1 MPRPKEFWYTKR
13 WGLKHLSKCLLRF
26 DERATSGR
34 LSAGLCSLASQWER
48 LKLPHL
54 ESYTV
59 RTAEETE
66 DGEDMELN
74 NTSCTSCKDCAIC
87 VYHILSD
94 AYHVIGLAYKFLLTL
109 SFSQVACE
117 RTFSTLK
124 FVKNRLRSTLTQ
136 ERLEAFVLKCT
147 EKEILMTLD
156 NDGVID
162 RGAESSE
169 LLQRWLVM

>member
-1 MPRPKEFWYTKR
+1 
-13 WGLKHLSKCLLRF
+13 
-26 DERATSGR
+26 
-34 LSAGLCSLASQWER
+34 
-48 LKLPHL
+48 
-54 ESYTV
+54 
-59 RTAEETE
+59 
-66 DGEDMELN
+66 MELN

>member
-1 MPRPKEFWYTKR
+1 MKEP
-13 WGLKHLSKCLLRF
+13 
-26 DERATSGR
+26 AR
-34 LSAGLCSLASQWER
+34 LNAELCSLANQWER

-59 RTAEETE
+59 RTAEETG

-87 VYHILSD
+87 VYHILSKCNLLTD
-94 AYHVIGLAYKFLLTL
+94 AYHVIGLALLTL

-136 ERLEAFVLKCT
+136 ERLEAFMLMCT

-156 NDGVID
+156 NDGIID
-162 RGAESSE
+162 RVAESSE
-169 LLQRWLVM
+169 LLRRLLVM